1 MVLLLA
7 VHYQGRHR
15 GAGGLD
21 DDRRPQAGG
30 KPGTGLSGRTARLT
44 LGRLSAA
51 LDMAV
56 LEGKL
61 ARNVA
66 RLVTPPEH
74 IPRERE
80 TWSKP
85 EVQKFLA
92 KASRDRLHAAWRLS
106 PYGLRRGEV
115 LGLRWSD
122 IDLNAR
128 TLTVNQSRVLVEY
141 QVRLEEPRSRNGK
154 RTLPWM
160 TLLSAR

>member
-1 MVLLLA
+1 MRTLQSITKGDIEELVDWIMTA
-7 VHYQGRHR
+7 GRKR
-15 GAGGLD
+15 
-21 DDRRPQAGG
+21 GG

-85 EVQKFLA
+85 EVQKV
-92 KASRDRLHAAWRLS
+92 
-106 PYGLRRGEV
+106 PG
-115 LGLRWSD
+115 
-122 IDLNAR
+122 
-128 TLTVNQSRVLVEY
+128 QSI
-141 QVRLEEPRSRNGK
+141 P
-154 RTLPWM
+154 
-160 TLLSAR
+160 